1 MRKGEKK
8 RIKAEVDLEKC
19 TGCGLCVDVCPVSA
33 IELKEEK
40 AVIGDDCVGCGQ
52 CEQEC
57 PNGAITLV

>member
-1 MRKGEKK
+1 M
-8 RIKAEVDLEKC
+8 KAEVDLEKC
-19 TGCGLCVDVCPVSA
+19 TGCGLCVDVCAVSA